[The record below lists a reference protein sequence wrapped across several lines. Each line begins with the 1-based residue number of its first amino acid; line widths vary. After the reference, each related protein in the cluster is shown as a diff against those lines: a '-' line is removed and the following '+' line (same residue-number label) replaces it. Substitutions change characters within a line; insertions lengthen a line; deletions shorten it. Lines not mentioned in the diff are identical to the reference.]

1 VEARVVSTE
10 TAPAEPRHDPR
21 VGTDQL
27 LALID
32 RTSAVVYMRDPDGRY
47 MLVNREYER
56 LFNLRRE
63 NIVGLTDHDLFP
75 TETADEFRAND
86 LQAMRR
92 GAPIQ
97 LEEVAPAEDGP
108 HTYLTVKFPLLDE
121 AGRPYAVCGISTDI
135 TDRKR
140 AEERVSDL
148 NAELEHR
155 VLQRNAE
162 LQAVT
167 RQLDTFAYAMAHDLR
182 RPLESLRESTR
193 RLEQDHADGLDD
205 AGRAVLARIR
215 ADVARMAGLSDDLHT
230 LLGVTQAPMRRSLID
245 LTALATEVAAE
256 QRAAEPGHTVAFD
269 VAEGLTANCD
279 ANLARLLLLQ
289 LLSNAWTFTH
299 GYADPSVHVSVER
312 PGGPSIYVVRD
323 NGCGFDV
330 RLADQLFEPFQ
341 KAPAPTPAAGG
352 REGNGIGL
360 AIARRVAIRHGGR
373 IWADS
378 GPGLGATF
386 RFTLAPE
393 RRPA

>member
-1 VEARVVSTE
+1 MSTE

-32 RTSAVVYMRDPDGRY
+32 HTSAVVYMRDPEGRY

-56 LFNLRRE
+56 LFDVRRE

-75 TETADEFRAND
+75 AEIADAFRAND

-92 GAPIQ
+92 GGPIQ
-97 LEEVAPAEDGP
+97 LEEIAPADDGP
-108 HTYLTVKFPLLDE
+108 HTYITVKFPLVDDSGE
-121 AGRPYAVCGISTDI
+121 PYAVCGISTDI

-155 VLQRNAE
+155 MLQRNAE

-167 RQLDTFAYAMAHDLR
+167 RQLDTFGYAMAHDLR

-193 RLEQDHADGLDD
+193 RLEQEHSAGLDE
-205 AGRAVLARIR
+205 AGRAVLAGIR

-230 LLGVTQAPMRRSLID
+230 LLGVTQAPMRRSLVD
-245 LTALATEVAAE
+245 LTELARAVADE
-256 QRAAEPGHTVAFD
+256 QRAADPGHPVAFD
-269 VAEGLTANCD
+269 AAEGLTANCD
-279 ANLARLLLLQ
+279 VNLARLLLQQ
-289 LLSNAWTFTH
+289 LLSNAWRFTR
-299 GYADPSVHVSVER
+299 GRADPAVQVGVER
-312 PGGPSIYVVRD
+312 PGGPSIFVVRD

-330 RLADQLFEPFQ
+330 RLADELFEPFQ
-341 KAPAPTPAAGG
+341 KVHAPTPGG
-352 REGNGIGL
+352 GSEGNGIGL

-373 IWADS
+373 IWADAV
-378 GPGLGATF
+378 PGSGATF

-393 RRPA
+393 RRRAG